1 MVRDPL
7 FTDFLHAFSQ
17 LTYAP
22 TVPVDEER
30 LQNFKLIVGPLP
42 QFKYCLKTWI
52 QPWAEHFATTFID
65 QHRHFGLT
73 TTSSAE
79 SMHANIKRHISG
91 STGDLRSATDGLVLF
106 WKAQG
111 ARILAEETFS

>member
-1 MVRDPL
+1 MPPASDKQPNP
-7 FTDFLHAFSQ
+7 
-17 LTYAP
+17 YASC
-22 TVPVDEER
+22 
-30 LQNFKLIVGPLP
+30 
-42 QFKYCLKTWI
+42 FKYCLKTWI

-111 ARILAEETFS
+111 ARILAEETFVSGLTVWY